1 MKKSIVRVG
10 YAPINWS
17 GESKKYSYGAVKWF
31 ESEKSGGREF
41 EASPR
46 GEAYEVYTDGKLVM
60 AGSEN
65 DGYDITLQLLD
76 LVDDIDKDW
85 LGNDVNSDS
94 MGVTEYSEGKDF
106 PKFALI
112 VVYTQTD
119 GTYLT
124 EYYYQVQVS
133 ERPKISGKTS
143 EGKFEAA
150 FFDITLKAL
159 PREYDEP
166 AKRLVR
172 YSHKT
177 DTMPTA
183 VIDPTAAEESA

>member
-1 MKKSIVRVG
+1 MKKSIVKVG

-17 GESKKYSYGAVKWF
+17 VEESKYTYGAIKWF

-41 EASPR
+41 EATPR
-46 GEAYEVYTDGKLVM
+46 GESYEVYADGKLVM

-76 LVDDIDKDW
+76 LVDDVDKDW
-85 LGNDVNSDS
+85 FGNDVDSDKK
-94 MGVTEYSEGKDF
+94 GVAEYSEGKEF

-112 VVYTQTD
+112 IVYTQTD

-124 EYYYQVQVS
+124 EYYYQVQAA

-150 FFDITLKAL
+150 FLDTTLKAL
-159 PREYDEP
+159 PREHDEP

-177 DTMPTA
+177 SDLPTA
-183 VIDPTAAEESA
+183 VVDPTAAA

>member
-1 MKKSIVRVG
+1 MKKSIVKVG

-17 GESKKYSYGAVKWF
+17 AEESKYTYGAIKWF

-41 EASPR
+41 EATPR
-46 GEAYEVYTDGKLVM
+46 GEPYEVYADGKLVM

-76 LVDDIDKDW
+76 LVDDVDKDW
-85 LGNDVNSDS
+85 FGNAVDSDKK
-94 MGVTEYSEGKDF
+94 GVAEYSEGKEF

-112 VVYTQTD
+112 IVYTQTD

-124 EYYYQVQVS
+124 EYYYQVQAA

-150 FFDITLKAL
+150 FLDTTLKAL
-159 PREYDEP
+159 PREHDEP

-177 DTMPTA
+177 SDMPT
-183 VIDPTAAEESA
+183 VVVDPTAAV